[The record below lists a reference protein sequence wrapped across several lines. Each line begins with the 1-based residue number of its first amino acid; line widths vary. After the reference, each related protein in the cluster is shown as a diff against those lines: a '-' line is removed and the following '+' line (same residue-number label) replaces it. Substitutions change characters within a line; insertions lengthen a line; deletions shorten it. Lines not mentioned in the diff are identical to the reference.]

1 MPLTN
6 TRHTSSGDDVK
17 RTPIPKH
24 SRGIQTYSNLGW
36 VTAVCLFLVL
46 VSACAVA
53 TPTPTITPT
62 PAPTRVRVTAGQT
75 IPLPIEPRAGPTE
88 EYPTITLHAT
98 ITDELRNTPVQV
110 RRVILGGKEIAK
122 NVNAFDVQLPG
133 DIRDTPLLLQVEAE
147 GYEPWALVLRHK
159 VNYSRHL
166 YWEITLKPTGTS
178 G

>member
-1 MPLTN
+1 MKGTAKARLDRRIHVAISIGMPTPALLFLLLA
-6 TRHTSSGDDVK
+6 SACGVA
-17 RTPIPKH
+17 TPIPT
-24 SRGIQTYSNLGW
+24 STLAP
-36 VTAVCLFLVL
+36 V
-46 VSACAVA
+46 
-53 TPTPTITPT
+53 
-62 PAPTRVRVTAGQT
+62 PTRVRVRAGQT
-75 IPLPIEPRAGPTE
+75 IPLPLEPRAGPTE
-88 EYPTITLHAT
+88 EYPTLTLHAI

-110 RRVILGGKEIAK
+110 QRVILGGKEIAR

-166 YWEITLKPTGTS
+166 YWEITLQPKGTS